1 MDPTAVRERRRALI
15 LLASAELLAMS
26 PWFSASAAVPALR
39 AEWHL
44 SDSGAAWLTLA
55 VQFGFVAGT
64 LASALAN
71 LPDIIRVRTV
81 LAASAIGAAI
91 SNASIGWFANGI
103 EAAVGLRFL
112 TGFFLAGVYP
122 PGMKLMAT
130 WYRSGR
136 GMAIGVLVG
145 ALTLGKAS
153 PYLINAV
160 GSADWR
166 TNEMLISLAALLGG
180 LVVLLLVSEGPYA
193 EPLARFDIRQAG
205 AVFSDRGLRLANFGY
220 FGHMWE
226 LYAMW
231 AWAPAMIRAGVAQS
245 GGSPFLSELASF
257 LVIGAGAVGC
267 IGAGLLAD
275 RIGRTLVTSG
285 AMIISGSCCLVI
297 GLFFDSN
304 PVLLIVLA
312 VVWGVSVVADSAQ
325 FSACVT
331 ELGDRRYIGTA
342 LTLQTCIGFL
352 LTTVSLR
359 LIPVLEAAAGWRY
372 AFMSLAPGPALGV
385 VAMLRL
391 RSLPES
397 ARIAQGKR

>member
-1 MDPTAVRERRRALI
+1 MDPAAVRERRRALI
-15 LLASAELLAMS
+15 LLAAAELLAMS

-166 TNEMLISLAALLGG
+166 RNEMVISLAALLGG
-180 LVVLLLVSEGPYA
+180 LVVPLLVSEGPYA

-205 AVFSDRGLRLANFGY
+205 AVFSDRGLRLANLGY

-231 AWAPAMIRAGVAQS
+231 AWAPAMIRAGVAES
-245 GGSPFLSELASF
+245 GGSPLLSELASF
-257 LVIGAGAVGC
+257 LVIGAGAAGC

-359 LIPVLEAAAGWRY
+359 LIPVLQAAAGWRY

-385 VAMLRL
+385 IAMLRL